1 MAAGRDIVM
10 LKKNK
15 RFLVSK
21 QEWIRRTRF
30 LLGKSKAEAKISW
43 THATKGIEDDVVYG
57 IWKGE
62 LNVLQWPAKADT
74 EWGRLTDAMNAM
86 RLTNEHLN
94 RASSVMN
101 RAASEV
107 SAIELAGDDWGEF
120 NLAG

>member
-21 QEWIRRTRF
+21 QEWMRRTRF

-86 RLTNEHLN
+86 RLTNDTLN

-101 RAASEV
+101 RAASDGGEW
-107 SAIELAGDDWGEF
+107 LAGDDWGEF